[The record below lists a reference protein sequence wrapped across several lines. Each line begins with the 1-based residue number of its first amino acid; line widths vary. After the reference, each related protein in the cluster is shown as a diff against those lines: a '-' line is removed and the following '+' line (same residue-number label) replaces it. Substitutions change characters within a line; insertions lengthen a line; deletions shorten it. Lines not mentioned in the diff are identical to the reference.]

1 MKKKKYQLL
10 EDDAIIRDGRMLKDD
25 VHVGENANVQG
36 DPKRCLSIE
45 GTTMIMGNTVM
56 EGYGPFP
63 EKEAILEAGSFRIE
77 ASA

>member
-45 GTTMIMGNTVM
+45 GTTMIMGNTVIQGQGTFS
-56 EGYGPFP
+56 E
-63 EKEAILEAGSFRIE
+63 EEAILEGGLFTLRGKA
-77 ASA
+77 